1 VDIKNDILE
10 AIGNTPLVRLNRVV
24 EPGMAEVC
32 VKCEF
37 MNPAGA
43 IKDRMAY
50 HIIRKAEERGDLKP
64 GGTIVENTSGN
75 TGMGAAMVA
84 AARGYRCVFTI
95 PDKMSQEKID
105 SMKAFGAEV
114 IVTATDVPGDSPE
127 HYVNMAKRI
136 ASETPGSLYLNQYHN
151 PDNIEAH
158 YLTTGTEIWEQTD
171 GKIDAFVA
179 GTGTGGTMSGASKKL
194 KEMNPDVYTVGVD
207 PIGSVH
213 YHLFH
218 TGTMPTPHVY
228 KVEGLGED
236 IKCGAMDFTFVDD
249 MRQVTDRDC
258 FLVARRLVREE
269 GLFCG
274 GSSGGLVKIALDVAR
289 ELGEGKRVVVILP
302 DSASRYISK
311 FLNDEW
317 MRDFGFLEGGDE
329 LGYVEELL
337 DAPHGHPHEVI
348 TVDAHA
354 KLSDVVGLMRE
365 HGVSQIP
372 VIDTGGKPS
381 GMVHEVDLLRGLH
394 NGEMTGDSP
403 ASAAAQPIGG
413 LVYPKARI
421 EELYRIFE
429 TDQVAIVVEEGSKIV
444 GVISQIDLIEHLSN
458 ANKRTVRA

>member
-1 VDIKNDILE
+1 MDIKDDILG

-50 HIIRKAEERGDLKP
+50 HIIRKAEDSGTLKP

-114 IVTATDVPGDSPE
+114 IVTATDVPGDSPD
-127 HYVNMAKRI
+127 HYVNVAKRI
-136 ASETPGSLYLNQYHN
+136 AAETPGSLYLNQYHN

-158 YLTTGTEIWEQTD
+158 YLTTGRELWDQTD
-171 GKIDAFVA
+171 GELHAFVA
-179 GTGTGGTMSGASKKL
+179 GTGTGGTMSGVSKKL
-194 KEMNPDVYTVGVD
+194 KEMNPDIYTVGVD

-236 IKCGAMDFTFVDD
+236 IKCDAMDFEHVDD
-249 MRQVTDRDC
+249 MRQVSDRDC

-274 GSSGGLVKIALDVAR
+274 GSSGGIVKVALDVAR
-289 ELGEGKRVVVILP
+289 ELGQGKRVVTILP

-311 FLNDEW
+311 FLSDEW
-317 MRDFGFLEGGDE
+317 MRDYGFLETGDE
-329 LGYVEELL
+329 LGYIEELL
-337 DAPHGHPHEVI
+337 GEHPHEVI
-348 TVDAHA
+348 TVQATA
-354 KLSDVVGLMRE
+354 LVSDIVGLMRE

-394 NGEMTGDSP
+394 DGKMTGQTP
-403 ASAAAQPIGG
+403 ASEAAQPIGG

-429 TDQVAIVVEEGSKIV
+429 TDQVAIVVEDGSRIV

-458 ANKRTVRA
+458 ANKRAVRV